1 MLSGEFL
8 SAGDRQGILIGQP
21 LAEKLNLAAGD
32 QIDLLVNTSNGDVDQ
47 QPFTIRGIYT
57 THTHGVRPEHPVD
70 APGQGPGHCRAENH
84 ASIIFV
90 LLQNRDQAASV
101 MAALQSSPFQIEDW
115 QQMNGILAQTEQ
127 MSQAYMVV
135 LYLIV
140 LAITASVIVNT
151 LVMSV
156 FERTREIASW
166 PPLA

>member
-1 MLSGEFL
+1 
-8 SAGDRQGILIGQP
+8 
-21 LAEKLNLAAGD
+21 
-32 QIDLLVNTSNGDVDQ
+32 
-47 QPFTIRGIYT
+47 
-57 THTHGVRPEHPVD
+57 
-70 APGQGPGHCRAENH
+70 
-84 ASIIFV
+84 V